1 MGRGG
6 RSTVDEHPNAALARS
21 GYEAMQNGDVAT
33 FAALLDDD
41 VLWHESTPGYE
52 GDYRGRDAVLA
63 MLGRVLGESGVQ
75 ITRLDLHGILADD
88 DHTVVLLEV
97 TSTRGARTATLQ
109 YADVYHVRD
118 GKVVEHWHLAVDP
131 KANEAFFANEPG

>member
-1 MGRGG
+1 M
-6 RSTVDEHPNAALARS
+6 EK
-21 GYEAMQNGDVAT
+21 GDVAT

-52 GDYRGRDAVLA
+52 GDYRGRDEALA
-63 MLGRVLGESGVQ
+63 MFGRLMGESGVRM
-75 ITRLDLHGILADD
+75 TRVDVHYILSND
-88 DHTVVLLEV
+88 DHTVVLLDAAA
-97 TSTRGARTATLQ
+97 TRGERTATLQ

-131 KANEAFFANEPG
+131 KANEEFFAN